1 MGIRIVWSLL
11 GLAAALSGCSDSEA
25 TPRGKARAA
34 PPRALEAWAAAPA
47 PQEIPRGRSRH
58 GDRRCQR
65 RSGGQR
71 RNHNQR
77 GSRRKQGGSAAIGG
91 ASGSG
96 AGGTT
101 SNFQPYFFDDFE
113 SYGDGASLSNN
124 QPFDAAGRSTASSE
138 VAFRGAQSARM
149 EIRSWGRWRVREM
162 GRDHPIKP
170 ALKQGQEVWVRLQVR
185 WPQSFQFSA
194 SPWMKFLRLH
204 STKADGGNAGYN
216 DLYVDQADSTQ
227 SVLRTI
233 KEVHDV
239 WAVYDGPKLPRDRW
253 ESYEMYLFIDDQAV
267 DDGGAGRVRI
277 WRDDTLIFDRTDVP
291 TIVEAAGTIDY
302 FYLFTYWNNEQ
313 PPDNHCFVDDLVIAT
328 DASPPPNHD
337 SAGHAFIGPWTP

>member
-1 MGIRIVWSLL
+1 MRITIVWSLL
-11 GLAAALSGCSDSEA
+11 GLAAALSGCSDSGSDSA
-25 TPRGKARAA
+25 GQGAGGST
-34 PPRALEAWAAAPA
+34 
-47 PQEIPRGRSRH
+47 QS
-58 GDRRCQR
+58 
-65 RSGGQR
+65 SGGVS
-71 RNHNQR
+71 
-77 GSRRKQGGSAAIGG
+77 GSGGNAGNPAGGEAAGGASGGAAGSGGTSTSGGAAGSSGSAASGG

-96 AGGTT
+96 TGGTT
-101 SNFQPYFFDDFE
+101 SDFKPYFFDDFE
-113 SYGDGASLSNN
+113 GYGDGASLSNN

-149 EIRSWGRWRVREM
+149 EIRTGDAGGFGKWG
-162 GRDHPIKP
+162 GIIPIKP
-170 ALKQGQEVWVRLQVR
+170 ALKKGQEVWVRLQVL

-194 SPWMKFLRLH
+194 APWMKFLRLH

-291 TIVEAAGTIDY
+291 TIVAAAGTIDY
-302 FYLFTYWNNEQ
+302 FYLFTYWNNEE